1 MIVTRPAGGRAK
13 VPRRGAAFARWT
25 GVTRDAKDT
34 DRLPPWL
41 PQTNNEERSTMTG
54 LADRFANNLKVERLR
69 RKLSQEALAAKAG
82 LSVSY
87 ISMLERGQRTP
98 PLDTLESIA
107 KALSVNAST
116 LLQ

>member
-1 MIVTRPAGGRAK
+1 M
-13 VPRRGAAFARWT
+13 AA
-25 GVTRDAKDT
+25 
-34 DRLPPWL
+34 
-41 PQTNNEERSTMTG
+41 
-54 LADRFANNLKVERLR
+54 LADRFAINLKNERMR
-69 RKLSQEALAAKAG
+69 KKLSQEALATKAG

-107 KALSVNAST
+107 KALAVSTST

>member
-1 MIVTRPAGGRAK
+1 M
-13 VPRRGAAFARWT
+13 
-25 GVTRDAKDT
+25 
-34 DRLPPWL
+34 
-41 PQTNNEERSTMTG
+41 SG
-54 LADRFANNLKVERLR
+54 LADRFANNLKIERLR

-107 KALSVNAST
+107 KALAVNAST